1 MQKMRL
7 AVHENELAVYVA
19 DSFWH
24 RLRGLML
31 RKRSFL
37 PMGTGLLLAPCSSI
51 HMMFMRFAIDVVY
64 IDKEYHVLKCVKN
77 VRPWLGLSACWQ
89 KDAWATLELPQGTI
103 EQYGMYTAMK
113 LILRA
118 I

>member
-1 MQKMRL
+1 MKKIRL
-7 AVHENELAVYVA
+7 AVRERELAVYLA
-19 DSFWH
+19 DTFLH

-31 RKRSFL
+31 RDKGFL
-37 PMGTGLLLAPCSSI
+37 PLGTGLLIAPCNSI

-64 IDKEYHVLKCVKN
+64 IDKEYCVLKCVKN

-89 KDAWATLELPQGTI
+89 KGTWATLELPQGTI
-103 EQYGMYTAMK
+103 GQYSIYKGMK

>member
-1 MQKMRL
+1 
-7 AVHENELAVYVA
+7 
-19 DSFWH
+19 
-24 RLRGLML
+24 
-31 RKRSFL
+31 
-37 PMGTGLLLAPCSSI
+37 MGTGLLLVPCNSI

-64 IDKEYHVLKCVKN
+64 IAEDYQVLKCVKN

-89 KDAWATLELPQGTI
+89 KNTWAALELPQGTI